1 MDVSEPNTSSSGQ
14 GQSTPGETA
23 GTTEV
28 VTVDQK
34 KIMVKE
40 NLSNVFKCFSNK
52 ALKKTQSLH
61 TFVQYKHSSNCCRN
75 SHLSKLWR

>member
-34 KIMVKE
+34 
-40 NLSNVFKCFSNK
+40 
-52 ALKKTQSLH
+52 
-61 TFVQYKHSSNCCRN
+61 
-75 SHLSKLWR
+75 

>member
-1 MDVSEPNTSSSGQ
+1 MDVSEPNTSTSGQ

-52 ALKKTQSLH
+52 ALKKPRAYT
-61 TFVQYKHSSNCCRN
+61 
-75 SHLSKLWR
+75 HLCNTSILVTVVETAI

>member
-1 MDVSEPNTSSSGQ
+1 MDAFWSCLLVMDVSEPNTSTSGQ

-34 KIMVKE
+34 
-40 NLSNVFKCFSNK
+40 
-52 ALKKTQSLH
+52 
-61 TFVQYKHSSNCCRN
+61 
-75 SHLSKLWR
+75 